1 MYICSLLIILLVA
14 HMFYIAATQ
23 AANSIMQKVDRL
35 PTNPKRLIIESS
47 QECFSIDIP
56 RSTDTGDPPN
66 TRCDGDPPQHRKRGA
81 AADAKKLPM
90 PSVDD
95 DDDFEPP
102 KKKCNI
108 KMDAPNKTHMSLQ
121 HCRNLSFPIF

>member
-1 MYICSLLIILLVA
+1 MVILR
-14 HMFYIAATQ
+14 
-23 AANSIMQKVDRL
+23 SIEREVL
-35 PTNPKRLIIESS
+35 
-47 QECFSIDIP
+47 
-56 RSTDTGDPPN
+56 
-66 TRCDGDPPQHRKRGA
+66 RG
-81 AADAKKLPM
+81 DAKKIPM

-108 KMDAPNKTHMSLQ
+108 KMDAPNKTQVSLQ